1 MDGSSKMFA
10 RTSIALLLALALV
23 LPSQVAAEE
32 IDLGGYLKSFLTAGK
47 TFFSETYYLVTHR
60 LRARAVY
67 YPVPELEFRAMI
79 DNQIGW
85 GNYYSTQQ
93 YAVVRP
99 FEDRSYVDM
108 TLDPYEGS
116 DMRWRAT
123 VHRLYMRYSVERA
136 DFTLGRQR
144 IAWGSGRIWNPTDLF
159 NPNSPLSVEP
169 AEKRGADGVR
179 LALRPCGNLSLEA
192 AWAIGADEGDLRW
205 GLRGGTTI
213 GSYDVSLM
221 GGRFRDRDV
230 VGVDFTGYIGD
241 AGFRGEIA
249 HSHEPGCGY
258 LQAVLSYQYTFS
270 GGLDVLAEY
279 LYNGGRIEVFDLEDA
294 EEIATYDS
302 ITTLNRHYLAL
313 RFSKELHPLIGGS
326 LLGIADIED
335 GGVFLFPMITY
346 SMAQDLDFTIGGQ
359 FFFGDEGDFSLYS
372 HTALVA
378 LEWYF

>member
-1 MDGSSKMFA
+1 MFA
-10 RTSIALLLALALV
+10 RTSIAALLAFALV
-23 LPSQVAAEE
+23 LPAAAAAEE
-32 IDLGGYLKSFLTAGK
+32 YDFGGYLKSFVTAGK
-47 TFFSETYYLVTHR
+47 TLFSEAYYLVTHR
-60 LRARAVY
+60 LRARVAY
-67 YPVPELEFRAMI
+67 YPIPELEFRAI
-79 DNQIGW
+79 VDNQLGW

-93 YAVVRP
+93 HELVRP
-99 FEDRSYVDM
+99 FEDNSYVDM

-116 DMRWRAT
+116 DMRWRAS
-123 VHRLYMRYSVERA
+123 VHRLYMRYSGEHA

-144 IAWGSGRIWNPTDLF
+144 IAWGSGRVWNPTDLF

-179 LALRPCGNLSLEA
+179 LALRPSANLTLEG
-192 AWAIGADEGDLRW
+192 AWAIGADESDVRW
-205 GLRGGTTI
+205 GLRGGTTL
-213 GSYDVSLM
+213 GSYDISLM

-230 VGVDFTGYIGD
+230 VGVDFTGYIGN

-249 HSHEPGCGY
+249 HFREPERDY
-258 LQAVLSYQYTFS
+258 LQAVLSYQYTLS

-279 LYNGGRIEVFDLEDA
+279 LYNGGRITDFDLEDA
-294 EEIATYDS
+294 EELATYDS
-302 ITTLNRHYLAL
+302 ITTLNRHYFAL
-313 RFSKELHPLIGGS
+313 RLSKELHPLIGGS
-326 LLGIADIED
+326 LLGIADVED

-346 SMAQDLDFTIGGQ
+346 SMAQDLDFTAGAQ